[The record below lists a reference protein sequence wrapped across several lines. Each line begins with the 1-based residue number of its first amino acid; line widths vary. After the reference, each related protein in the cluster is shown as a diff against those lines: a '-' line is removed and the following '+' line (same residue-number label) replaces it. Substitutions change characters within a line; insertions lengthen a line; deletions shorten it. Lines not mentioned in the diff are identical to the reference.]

1 MCEQTKRYFSPRLV
15 DYVIIVG
22 CRHPNEYNHVTQTP
36 ELLRRYPLEDHKDFA
51 LPPDVIFFC
60 QPEGCINTGHQR
72 TGFQQLTSFVFTLTE
87 KDSNRQ
93 RFGICVNFYR
103 HFPRRSC
110 SIHSHNQQKTDGN
123 DSSDDNAGT
132 ASHLPTTNEQTGG
145 DGTDNNERKRKRR
158 LRNNTLTS
166 ICLISH
172 HPFFTRFRECLIT
185 LKTIIDACN
194 ERSCA
199 KRTGASRGISRE
211 TVWSVLTGQACECTS
226 SIVGREVRE
235 IETWILRLLSAPV
248 SIPGKTKILIEVLPN
263 ELPMLF
269 ALPDHTRFS
278 LVDFPLHLP
287 LELLGVDLCIR
298 VLTLIMLENKVV
310 FQSRDYNALT
320 MSVLAFVALLYPLEY
335 MFPVIPLLPTC
346 MTGAEQL
353 LLIPTPFIIGVPAS
367 FFPYKGM
374 GLKKFDD
381 IWIIDLDT
389 NQIIP
394 PRHAEPC
401 FDIPEMEYYVLSNHL
416 KQAVGSMSQD
426 KEPIQNFDTILND
439 KSFLTNSKKLPSTTH
454 NPFIYGN
461 DIDSVD
467 IATRVA
473 MVRFFNSP
481 NILGNF
487 NEYTRTLRLHPRAVV
502 AFQCSSF
509 VRSRPAKSAFI
520 IRLAKTQAVEFFA
533 EWSLCPDNVAFLR
546 VQTGVFDPALI
557 GDKPKWY
564 SQNLTAIPFNI
575 IEENSTLGQAVNSFN
590 VKSND
595 TEQTPTDESG
605 SDSEEEE
612 EDSTNSC
619 YSSLSDFVYEMRHSG
634 ICGEIRENKIY
645 PENQEKTA
653 CVEYSTVYSPPDAL
667 QIPENTKKHLTT
679 NESNPSMSESTL
691 SSSSNSDITSKF
703 NSPMDENTRVL
714 SDLSG
719 TIIDID
725 SKSSSATITPVAK
738 IFPKPLFDSKT
749 SQSERTSTQSSPPSE
764 NHQKILSNTQK
775 QHDQESENNKTSS
788 PSLLEQMTDE
798 INSTTAVRVV
808 SNIAKLATNKM
819 SEMLISSSESPR
831 QSNSSSPTINLSSP
845 FPKSNHKIDNLNSL
859 KSSGRNLNTVIA
871 NRQRDFIRQQSVE
884 LKANTH
890 SENQL
895 FLKEIVTNVLEG
907 LGIGWL
913 KINRVKKLMEDENY
927 RNFVLGRLNVN
938 LDKKYSD
945 DDDHIE
951 DVKVSRPVFKGI
963 ANILRAVIQ
972 GLEVTFENNGVG
984 GMASTFQLLEIAHT
998 HYWIKDNTM
1007 RNDLSPMSERNS
1019 PLASS
1024 RGSLASIE
1032 PNISVNSISLSPNVQ
1047 SEEKQNDV
1055 ISPTASFAAQLG
1067 SFWRES
1073 KSVLTRSFISA
1084 TQATAAFAPSFELY
1098 INPKHSFSHHVPFH
1112 STLTVTP
1119 SISPSLNSKE
1129 HLSLKQSHSILNNNN
1144 IDQKIDP
1151 IDVNGDEY
1159 QNIEILSDTMSNSY
1173 EISTTNVNMND
1184 SNQITT
1190 DNQIRPNSLHLI
1202 NEHNLKTLINIS
1214 RVDSITTDDESGPD
1228 SISSSRRAS
1237 KINHHP
1243 IRISNQWTDD
1253 KSKPKDVPVVSTA
1266 KSSFSTGYRFR
1277 NGSLIQ
1283 LAGNNVVSPNDK
1295 QYLFEVLVGSSRSYL
1310 WDQMQI
1316 WEDMLLD
1323 AIAQE
1328 RDIIGLDQG
1337 PAEMME
1343 RYYSL
1348 SSSDR
1353 KRLELDEDRLLAVM
1367 LYNLIAFMVM
1377 MRVSKDEIRRKVRRM
1392 LGRCHIGLSM
1402 SQQVNELIDNISNL
1416 NGNDVDLRP
1425 GPSRILQ
1432 KRSFT
1437 VHWGT
1442 DNTGDMLFMEVW
1454 DDCLILR
1461 SVLGE
1466 IYDRCW
1472 FEKLINM
1479 TFCPKTKVICL
1490 WRKADGETKLNK
1502 YYTRRC
1508 RDLYFTI
1515 KETME
1520 RAASRMKGSLP
1531 DQQVGGEFP
1540 IKNVNTGE
1548 GGLLQV
1554 CLEGICLTFENNKE
1568 FIDLQK
1574 IRKCTTQKGDI
1585 FVLEEFD
1592 SNTKQILIRKYKSSM
1607 AHKILFAFHRIVSIL
1622 LERQKL
1628 SSVNDDSIKD
1638 NRHLQQTT
1646 NGLVQARFID
1656 KLESD
1661 EQTDKEEFPIEKYSK
1676 LLTYLKN
1683 HRQYTYDNNNNN
1695 NDLSSSST
1703 EDVIQLPKRSFFLFP
1718 NRRSTKKNR
1727 PTSIYGRKSHWD
1739 TFFG

>member
-93 RFGICVNFYR
+93 RFGICINFYR
-103 HFPRRSC
+103 HFSRRSY
-110 SIHSHNQQKTDGN
+110 SIHSHNQQKIDGN
-123 DSSDDNAGT
+123 DSSDDNTGT
-132 ASHLPTTNEQTGG
+132 NNHLTVTNEQIGG
-145 DGTDNNERKRKRR
+145 DGIDNNERKRKRR

-199 KRTGASRGISRE
+199 KRTGASRGTSRE
-211 TVWSVLTGQACECTS
+211 TVWGILTGQVCECTS

-263 ELPMLF
+263 EQPMLF

-298 VLTLIMLENKVV
+298 VLILIMLENKVV

-381 IWIIDLDT
+381 IWIVDLDT

-394 PRHAEPC
+394 PRNVEQC
-401 FDIPEMEYYVLSNHL
+401 FDIPDTDYYILSNHL
-416 KQAVGSMSQD
+416 KQALSSMSLD

-439 KSFLTNSKKLPSTTH
+439 KSFLTNSKNLPSTTY

-461 DIDSVD
+461 DTDSVD
-467 IATRVA
+467 VATRVA
-473 MVRFFNSP
+473 MIRFFNSP

-502 AFQCSSF
+502 AFQYSSF
-509 VRSRPAKSAFI
+509 IRSRPVKSTFI

-533 EWSLCPDNVAFLR
+533 EWSLCPENVAFLR
-546 VQTGVFDPALI
+546 VQTGIFDPAVI

-564 SQNLTAIPFNI
+564 SQNLTTIPFNI
-575 IEENSTLGQAVNSFN
+575 IGENSTLAQAIHSFN
-590 VKSND
+590 AKSND
-595 TEQTPTDESG
+595 IEQTPTDESG
-605 SDSEEEE
+605 SDSEDE

-653 CVEYSTVYSPPDAL
+653 CVVYSTVYSPPEEL
-667 QIPENTKKHLTT
+667 QIPENTTKNPRT
-679 NESNPSMSESTL
+679 NESNSSMSESTI

-703 NSPMDENTRVL
+703 NSPMEEINRILPDISE
-714 SDLSG
+714 
-719 TIIDID
+719 TIMEID
-725 SKSSSATITPVAK
+725 SKSSSATITPVTK
-738 IFPKPLFDSKT
+738 SFPKPLFDSKT
-749 SQSERTSTQSSPPSE
+749 SQSERNSTQSSSSSLSE
-764 NHQKILSNTQK
+764 NRQKIQSNIEK
-775 QHDQESENNKTSS
+775 RHSQESENKSTSN
-788 PSLLEQMTDE
+788 PSLLEQTTDDT
-798 INSTTAVRVV
+798 NSNMAMRVV

-819 SEMLISSSESPR
+819 SEILTSSENPHQSISSNSIINRSSTSPK
-831 QSNSSSPTINLSSP
+831 Q
-845 FPKSNHKIDNLNSL
+845 NHKIENSNSI
-859 KSSGRNLNTVIA
+859 KYSGRNSNPIIA

-895 FLKEIVTNVLEG
+895 FLKEIVTNVLDG

-945 DDDHIE
+945 EDDHIE
-951 DVKVSRPVFKGI
+951 DVKVSRPVFKGMT
-963 ANILRAVIQ
+963 NILRAVIQ

-998 HYWIKDNTM
+998 HFWIKDGTM

-1019 PLASS
+1019 PLAST
-1024 RGSLASIE
+1024 RESLASID
-1032 PNISVNSISLSPNVQ
+1032 PTIPANSTSLSSNVQ
-1047 SEEKQNDV
+1047 SEEEQNDV
-1055 ISPTASFAAQLG
+1055 LNPTTSLTTQLG

-1084 TQATAAFAPSFELY
+1084 TQATTAFAPSFESLL
-1098 INPKHSFSHHVPFH
+1098 NPKYSFSSHMPFYT
-1112 STLTVTP
+1112 TLTV
-1119 SISPSLNSKE
+1119 SPSVSSNFNSKE
-1129 HLSLKQSHSILNNNN
+1129 NLPLNQSHSMLNNDD
-1144 IDQKIDP
+1144 IDQTIDA

-1159 QNIEILSDTMSNSY
+1159 QNIEILPHTK
-1173 EISTTNVNMND
+1173 STTNVDTNE
-1184 SNQITT
+1184 ILP
-1190 DNQIRPNSLHLI
+1190 DNQIRPKSLDLI
-1202 NEHNLKTLINIS
+1202 NEPKLKTQINIS
-1214 RVDSITTDDESGPD
+1214 HIDSIATDEESGPD
-1228 SISSSRRAS
+1228 SISSSRRPS
-1237 KINHHP
+1237 RINHHS
-1243 IRISNQWTDD
+1243 IRVSNPCNDD
-1253 KSKPKDVPVVSTA
+1253 KLKTRDTSIVSTA

-1283 LAGNNVVSPNDK
+1283 LAENNSVSPNDK
-1295 QYLFEVLVGSSRSYL
+1295 QYLFEVLVCSSRSYL
-1310 WDQMQI
+1310 WDRMQI
-1316 WEDMLLD
+1316 WEDVFLD
-1323 AIAQE
+1323 AISQE

-1337 PAEMME
+1337 AAEMME
-1343 RYYSL
+1343 RYNSL
-1348 SSSDR
+1348 SNSDR

-1402 SQQVNELIDNISNL
+1402 SQQVNELIDNVSNL
-1416 NGNDVDLRP
+1416 NGNDIDLRP
-1425 GPSRILQ
+1425 APSRILQ
-1432 KRSFT
+1432 KQSFT
-1437 VHWGT
+1437 VHLGT
-1442 DNTGDMLFMEVW
+1442 DNTGDMLFMEVL
-1454 DDCLILR
+1454 DDCIILR

-1466 IYDRCW
+1466 VFDRCW

-1490 WRKADGETKLNK
+1490 WRKTDGETQLNK
-1502 YYTRRC
+1502 FYIKRC
-1508 RDLYFTI
+1508 RDLYFSI
-1515 KETME
+1515 KEAME
-1520 RAASRMKGSLP
+1520 KAVSRMKGSLP
-1531 DQQVGGEFP
+1531 EQELGGEFP
-1540 IKNVNTGE
+1540 IKNVKTGE

-1554 CLEGICLTFENNKE
+1554 CVEGICLTFENNKE

-1592 SNTKQILIRKYKSSM
+1592 PNTKQILIRKYKSSM
-1607 AHKILFAFHRIVSIL
+1607 ADRICYAVLCVFSYL
-1622 LERQKL
+1622 AAG
-1628 SSVNDDSIKD
+1628 ND
-1638 NRHLQQTT
+1638 QQ
-1646 NGLVQARFID
+1646 
-1656 KLESD
+1656 
-1661 EQTDKEEFPIEKYSK
+1661 
-1676 LLTYLKN
+1676 
-1683 HRQYTYDNNNNN
+1683 QY
-1695 NDLSSSST
+1695 
-1703 EDVIQLPKRSFFLFP
+1703 
-1718 NRRSTKKNR
+1718 
-1727 PTSIYGRKSHWD
+1727 
-1739 TFFG
+1739 

>member
-22 CRHPNEYNHVTQTP
+22 CRHPNKYNHITQTP

-103 HFPRRSC
+103 HFSRRSC
-110 SIHSHNQQKTDGN
+110 SVHSHNQQKTDGN
-123 DSSDDNAGT
+123 DSSDDNADT
-132 ASHLPTTNEQTGG
+132 TSHVTTTNEQTGG

-172 HPFFTRFRECLIT
+172 HPFFTRFRECLIK

-199 KRTGASRGISRE
+199 KRTGASRGTSRE
-211 TVWSVLTGQACECTS
+211 TVWGVLTGQATECTS
-226 SIVGREVRE
+226 SIVGCEVRE

-263 ELPMLF
+263 EPPMLF

-374 GLKKFDD
+374 GSKKFDD
-381 IWIIDLDT
+381 IWIVDLDT

-401 FDIPEMEYYVLSNHL
+401 FDIPELEYYVLSNHL
-416 KQAVGSMSQD
+416 KQALGSMSQD

-439 KSFLTNSKKLPSTTH
+439 KSFITNSKNLPSTTY

-473 MVRFFNSP
+473 LVRFFNSP

-502 AFQCSSF
+502 AFQYSSF
-509 VRSRPAKSAFI
+509 VRSRPVRSAFI

-533 EWSLCPDNVAFLR
+533 EWSLCPENVAFLR

-590 VKSND
+590 AKSND

-612 EDSTNSC
+612 DSANSC

-653 CVEYSTVYSPPDAL
+653 CVEYSTVYSPPEEL
-667 QIPENTKKHLTT
+667 QIPENTNKNLNT
-679 NESNPSMSESTL
+679 NETNPSMSESTI

-703 NSPMDENTRVL
+703 NSPMEDNNRVL
-714 SDLSG
+714 PDLSG
-719 TIIDID
+719 TIIDMD
-725 SKSSSATITPVAK
+725 SKSSSATITPVTK
-738 IFPKPLFDSKT
+738 SFPKPLFDSRT
-749 SQSERTSTQSSPPSE
+749 SQSERTSTQSSSLE
-764 NHQKILSNTQK
+764 NHEKILSNTQK
-775 QHDQESENNKTSS
+775 QYSQDSENNKTTSQ
-788 PSLLEQMTDE
+788 SLLEQMSDE
-798 INSTTAVRVV
+798 LNSTKAVRAV

-819 SEMLISSSESPR
+819 SEILTSSENPRQSISSSST
-831 QSNSSSPTINLSSP
+831 NNHSSP
-845 FPKSNHKIDNLNSL
+845 FPKQNHKIENLNSI
-859 KSSGRNLNTVIA
+859 KYGGRNLNAIIA

-895 FLKEIVTNVLEG
+895 FLKEIVSNVLDG

-951 DVKVSRPVFKGI
+951 DVKVSRPVFKGMI
-963 ANILRAVIQ
+963 NILRAVIQ

-1032 PNISVNSISLSPNVQ
+1032 ANTSANSISLSPNVQ
-1047 SEEKQNDV
+1047 SEEKQNE
-1055 ISPTASFAAQLG
+1055 IINPTASLATQLEKTQIFSG

-1084 TQATAAFAPSFELY
+1084 TQATTAFAPSFELRL
-1098 INPKHSFSHHVPFH
+1098 NPKHSFSLHVPFH
-1112 STLTVTP
+1112 STLTVSP
-1119 SISPSLNSKE
+1119 SISSSFNSKE
-1129 HLSLKQSHSILNNNN
+1129 HLSLKQSHLMLNNND
-1144 IDQKIDP
+1144 IDQKIDS

-1159 QNIEILSDTMSNSY
+1159 QNIEILSDSIPEAN
-1173 EISTTNVNMND
+1173 EISIVNANTNE
-1184 SNQITT
+1184 SNEMLI
-1190 DNQIRPNSLHLI
+1190 DNQIRPNSLNLI
-1202 NEHNLKTLINIS
+1202 DEHNVKTQINIS
-1214 RVDSITTDDESGPD
+1214 RIDSITTDDESELD
-1228 SISSSRRAS
+1228 SISSSRRPS

-1243 IRISNQWTDD
+1243 IRISNQWNDD
-1253 KSKPKDVPVVSTA
+1253 KLKTRDVSIVSTA
-1266 KSSFSTGYRFR
+1266 KSSSSTGYRFR

-1283 LAGNNVVSPNDK
+1283 LVGNNTVSPNDK

-1316 WEDMLLD
+1316 WEDILLD

-1416 NGNDVDLRP
+1416 NGNDIDLRP
-1425 GPSRILQ
+1425 VPSRLLQ
-1432 KRSFT
+1432 KRSFA

-1454 DDCLILR
+1454 DDCIILR

-1466 IYDRCW
+1466 VYDRCW

-1479 TFCPKTKVICL
+1479 TFCPKTK
-1490 WRKADGETKLNK
+1490 
-1502 YYTRRC
+1502 C
-1508 RDLYFTI
+1508 RDVYFSI
-1515 KETME
+1515 KEAME

-1531 DQQVGGEFP
+1531 DQELGGEFP

-1554 CLEGICLTFENNKE
+1554 CLEGICLTFENDKE

-1592 SNTKQILIRKYKSSM
+1592 PHTRHIVIRKFKSSM
-1607 AHKILFAFHRIVSIL
+1607 AHKILLIFHRIVSIL

-1628 SSVNDDSIKD
+1628 SSVNDVSNKTS
-1638 NRHLQQTT
+1638 RHLQQTT
-1646 NGLVQARFID
+1646 NELAQARPFDNNDLDVQAD
-1656 KLESD
+1656 K
-1661 EQTDKEEFPIEKYSK
+1661 QEFPFEQYSK

-1683 HRQYTYDNNNNN
+1683 HRQNFYDNDN
-1695 NDLSSSST
+1695 NDLSSSSA
-1703 EDVIQLPKRSFFLFP
+1703 EDVIQLPKRAFFLFP
-1718 NRRSTKKNR
+1718 NRRSTQKNR
-1727 PTSIYGRKSHWD
+1727 PITFYGRKSHWD